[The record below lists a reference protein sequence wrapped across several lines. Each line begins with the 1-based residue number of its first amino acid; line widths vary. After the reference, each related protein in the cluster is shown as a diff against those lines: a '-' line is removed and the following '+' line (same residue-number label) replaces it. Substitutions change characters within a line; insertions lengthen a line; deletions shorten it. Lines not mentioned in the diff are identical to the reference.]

1 MPRSEVFRYILYIS
15 QLPTSIWVD
24 RDFSLRTTI
33 KEDIRKAFK
42 MCFYN
47 LPAMKGQWLF
57 K

>member
-33 KEDIRKAFK
+33 KEDKRKAFK